1 MDEGRRKWWTL
12 GAVATAVFML
22 LLDITVVNVALPD
35 IAKDLKSSFTDLQW
49 VVDAYA
55 LALASLLL
63 TAGSLADRIGR
74 KRVFVTGLVIFTAAS
89 LSCGLAGSPAMLSVS
104 RAIQGIGGAAMFATS
119 LALVAQEFRGKERGI
134 AFGVL
139 GAATGAALAVGPL
152 IGGALTS
159 GLSWRWIFFVN
170 VPIGIIAVVVSLM
183 EIDESRDPSATRLDW
198 AGFVTFSAALFLL
211 VYALIRGN
219 DDGWTS
225 ATIIL
230 MLTGAVLLLVTF
242 VLVERAQKQPMFELG
257 LLRNRSFLGVSLAAF
272 ALSFSLF
279 AMFLYL
285 TLYIQNILHYSPFQ
299 AGLRFLPVTLVSF
312 IVAPI
317 AGRLSATIP
326 ARAFLTV
333 GLLFVSLSLYLMTGL
348 TVSSGWTALL
358 AGFLFAGL
366 GSGIMN
372 PPLAS
377 AAVSVVPPEHAG
389 MASGANSTFR
399 QVGIATGIAAWGALF
414 QHHIR
419 TTIEHTLQDVPGVN
433 AASVAHSVSNGGT
446 SQAIASA
453 PASSRGVVAH
463 AATSAFVGG
472 LNELFM
478 LAAGVALVSAVIG
491 FALIRTRDFVDSS
504 RPAEAEAVPG

>member
-1 MDEGRRKWWTL
+1 MDQGARKWWTL

-35 IAKDLKSSFTDLQW
+35 IARDLKSSFTDLQW

-63 TAGSLADRIGR
+63 TAGSLADRVGR
-74 KRVFVTGLVIFTAAS
+74 KRIFIGGLVIFTGAS
-89 LSCGLAGSPAMLSVS
+89 LACGLAGSPNVLNVS
-104 RAIQGIGGAAMFATS
+104 RAVQGIGGAAMFATS

-170 VPIGIIAVVVSLM
+170 VPIGIVAVIVSLM
-183 EIDESRDPSATRLDW
+183 QINESRDPAGGRIDW
-198 AGFVTFSAALFLL
+198 GGFVTFSAALFLL

-219 DDGWTS
+219 DNGWTS
-225 ATIIL
+225 TTILL
-230 MLTGAVLLLVTF
+230 MLAGSVVLLAAF
-242 VLVERAQKQPMFELG
+242 VFVERAQEHPMFDLG
-257 LLRNRSFLGVSLAAF
+257 LLRNKSFLGVSLVAF

-285 TLYIQNILHYSPFQ
+285 TLYIQNVLHYSPFQ
-299 AGLRFLPVTLVSF
+299 AGLRFLPVTLLSF
-312 IVAPI
+312 LVAPI

-333 GLLFVSLSLYLMTGL
+333 GLLFVSLSLYLMSGL

-366 GSGIMN
+366 GSGMMN

-377 AAVSVVPPEHAG
+377 AAISVVPPERAG

-399 QVGIATGIAAWGALF
+399 QVGIATGIAAWGAIF
-414 QHHIR
+414 QHHIQ
-419 TTIEHTLQDVPGVN
+419 TTVSNTLQGVPGVN
-433 AASVAHSVSNGGT
+433 ASAVGHSVAGGGT
-446 SQAIASA
+446 AAAIASA
-453 PASSRGVVAH
+453 PAASRGIVAH
-463 AATSAFVGG
+463 AAKAAFVGG

-478 LAAGVALVSAVIG
+478 AACVVALVSAVIG

>member
-1 MDEGRRKWWTL
+1 MDRGAQKWWTL

-35 IAKDLKSSFTDLQW
+35 IARDLKSTFTDLQW

-63 TAGSLADRIGR
+63 TAGSLADRVGR
-74 KRVFVTGLVIFTAAS
+74 KRIFVAGLVIFTGAS
-89 LSCGLAGSPAMLSVS
+89 LACGLAGSPNVLNVS
-104 RAIQGIGGAAMFATS
+104 RAVQGIGGAAMFATS

-170 VPIGIIAVVVSLM
+170 VPIGIVAAIVSM
-183 EIDESRDPSATRLDW
+183 MQINESRDPAGGRIDW
-198 AGFVTFSAALFLL
+198 GGFVTFSAALFLL

-219 DDGWTS
+219 DNGWTS
-225 ATIIL
+225 TTILL
-230 MLTGAVLLLVTF
+230 MLAGSVVLLAAF
-242 VLVERAQKQPMFELG
+242 VFVERAQEHPMFDLG
-257 LLRNRSFLGVSLAAF
+257 LLRNKSFLGVSLVAF

-285 TLYIQNILHYSPFQ
+285 TLYIQNVLHYSPFQ
-299 AGLRFLPVTLVSF
+299 AGLRFLPVTLLSF
-312 IVAPI
+312 LVAPI

-333 GLLFVSLSLYLMTGL
+333 GLLFVSLSLYLMSGL

-358 AGFLFAGL
+358 IGFIFAGL

-377 AAVSVVPPEHAG
+377 AAISVVPPERAG

-399 QVGIATGIAAWGALF
+399 QVGIATGIAAWGAIF
-414 QHHIR
+414 QHHIQ
-419 TTIEHTLQDVPGVN
+419 TTVSQTLQGVPGVN
-433 AASVAHSVSNGGT
+433 ASAVGHSVASGGT
-446 SQAIASA
+446 TTAIASA
-453 PASSRGVVAH
+453 PAASRGIVAH
-463 AATSAFVGG
+463 AAKAAFVGG

-478 LAAGVALVSAVIG
+478 AACGVALVSALIG